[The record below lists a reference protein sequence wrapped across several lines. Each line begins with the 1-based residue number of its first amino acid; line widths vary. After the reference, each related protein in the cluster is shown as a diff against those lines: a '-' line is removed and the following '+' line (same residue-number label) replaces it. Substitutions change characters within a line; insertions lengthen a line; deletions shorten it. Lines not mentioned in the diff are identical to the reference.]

1 MSDDRMKSQVA
12 VAGLVLVLVVAL
24 MGAVGILAAVLDEE
38 YRLFT
43 KEPIETF
50 GARPYVGVVAHV
62 TVLIWAAG
70 ATCAAL
76 AALLLR
82 RLHVSLPM
90 AGFLAGAAAISALLL
105 ADDFFLAHE
114 LIYPHAGIPE
124 EAVYLF
130 YAAAFATL
138 IWRFR
143 EEVRRAGALLPLLA
157 AACWALSIGFDMLQE
172 WGGVHLHV
180 LEDGAKLLGT
190 ALWCTFLART
200 AWSELL
206 AAAENVGLRHASSSP
221 ES

>member
-1 MSDDRMKSQVA
+1 MKAEFA
-12 VAGLVLVLVVAL
+12 VAGVVLVLVLML
-24 MGAVGILAAVLDEE
+24 LGAVGILAAVLDEE
-38 YRLFT
+38 YKLFT

-62 TVLIWAAG
+62 TVLLWAAG
-70 ATCAAL
+70 VTCAAL

-82 RLHVSLPM
+82 RLGTALPM
-90 AGFLAGAAAISALLL
+90 AGFLAGAAVISAFLL

-114 LIYPHAGIPE
+114 LIYPHVGIPE
-124 EAVYLF
+124 EAVYLA

-138 IWRFR
+138 MWRCR
-143 EEVRRAGALLPLLA
+143 EQVRRAGWLLPVLA
-157 AACWALSIGFDMLQE
+157 GGCWAASIGFDILQE

-180 LEDGAKLLGT
+180 LEDGSKLLGT

-206 AAAENVGLRHASSSP
+206 GAAGTGEVGRA
-221 ES
+221 